1 MKSNAERSTARRARD
16 KARGIVQVNLRVPAI
31 YDVGL
36 QLLAEDLRK
45 GNVLTGFVMRDKG
58 TGRVRTRIF

>member
-1 MKSNAERSTARRARD
+1 MASNAERKAAQRVRD